1 MTEFILGAFV
11 SASVCLATAGD
22 LLLPSLR
29 DKIDLRKAGLL
40 AFVVILIPLA
50 LPVAS
55 LFVPGSTCNPF
66 FDAISRDDVTSGHM
80 NMTTWWLPGW
90 SGLPSL
96 PLLLL
101 AIGIAL
107 ASFGK

>member
-1 MTEFILGAFV
+1 MAEVILGAFV
-11 SASVCLATAGD
+11 SGSVLLSTAGD

-29 DKIDLRKAGLL
+29 DKIDIRKAGLV
-40 AFVVILIPLA
+40 AFLVILIPLT

-55 LFVPGSTCNPF
+55 LFVPGSTYNPF
-66 FDAISRDDVTSGHM
+66 FDATTSDGVTSGHM
-80 NMTTWWLPGW
+80 NLTTWWLPGW
-90 SGLPSL
+90 SALPSL

-101 AIGIAL
+101 VIGIAL